1 MEISNGDVCID
12 GTANWKV
19 SLYTDEAA
27 YIAQRKIEIC
37 HLPQTMFDVLY
48 QTELENIE
56 MRASINAMF
65 AE

>member
-1 MEISNGDVCID
+1 MEIRKGAVCID
-12 GTANWKV
+12 EAADRRL
-19 SLYTDEAA
+19 SLYSNEAA
-27 YIAQRKIEIC
+27 FIAQRKIEIC

-65 AE
+65 AR